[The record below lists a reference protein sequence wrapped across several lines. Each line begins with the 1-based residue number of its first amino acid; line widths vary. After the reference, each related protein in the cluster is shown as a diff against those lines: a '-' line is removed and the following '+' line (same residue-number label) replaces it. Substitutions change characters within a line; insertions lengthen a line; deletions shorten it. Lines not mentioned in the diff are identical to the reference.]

1 MSESNLADK
10 RLSELIDLNNEAL
23 ILDFDHTLFLSNSTE
38 EYLACAQPAILTS
51 LVLAL
56 IEGLKPWRLFPGDD
70 LRFIYRDAIRVLV
83 ITVLFPWTF
92 LVWKLKAK
100 RLASEHANSEIL
112 IFLDY
117 PNWKN
122 IVIATNGFNFIV
134 KELLKPFESIHGFVL
149 LSSNFNNIANGIR
162 RKGKLA
168 YLNSCC
174 PDLVD
179 FSKTTFISDNE
190 DDLDLMN
197 IVDNPI
203 SVTWESAKHFRA
215 HENVYIPFV
224 YTEGSNRGNNGHVI
238 NTILL
243 TNYLI
248 LTLTYGFSAGLSLS
262 VLLGLLF
269 LSISFWCIYE
279 AGYYENDFR
288 EIKYEST
295 GGEGKKIL
303 KFKNYPA
310 EIGAWTWGFCS
321 GFAGITFLS
330 RGGIIDCNT
339 LFDFCFYSSAWL
351 GWLLVVRLVFKLYNY
366 SKLEFR
372 ILIYPVLQLFR
383 MSGPLL
389 FIPLN
394 ILGIFLI
401 ASQATSRWIWYLVYR
416 MGGDRKKVPHHI
428 ARLFIFI
435 SLVFLYAYSEKSFDI
450 FVSWQFLLIAT
461 WSLAR
466 SMPQFLALFREGK
479 VDKLLEGV

>member
-1 MSESNLADK
+1 MPESNLADK
-10 RLSELIDLNNEAL
+10 RLSELINLNNEVL

-38 EYLACAQPAILTS
+38 EYLACAQPAILAS

-56 IEGLKPWRLFPGDD
+56 IEGLKPWRLFPGENS
-70 LRFIYRDAIRVLV
+70 RFIYRDAIRVLA
-83 ITVLFPWTF
+83 ITIFFPWTL
-92 LVWKLKAK
+92 LVWRFRANK
-100 RLASEHANSEIL
+100 LASEYVNSEIL
-112 IFLDY
+112 NFLDH

-134 KELLKPFESIHGFVL
+134 KELLKSFESIHGFVVASANL
-149 LSSNFNNIANGIR
+149 RSIPNGIR
-162 RKGKLA
+162 GKGKLA
-168 YLNSCC
+168 YLNSCY
-174 PDLVD
+174 PDLID

-190 DDLDLMN
+190 DDLELMN
-197 IVDNPI
+197 IVGNPVN
-203 SVTWESAKHFRA
+203 VTWEGAKHFRA

-224 YTEGSNRGNNGHVI
+224 YIEGSNRGNNGHVV

-248 LTLTYGFSAGLSLS
+248 LTLTYGFSAGLSLN

-269 LSISFWCIYE
+269 LSVSFWCIYE

-288 EIKYEST
+288 EVKYEST

-310 EIGAWTWGFCS
+310 ELGAWTWGFCS
-321 GFAGITFLS
+321 GLAGIKFLS
-330 RGGIIDCNT
+330 HGGIIDCNT
-339 LFDFCFYSSAWL
+339 FFDFCFYSSVWL
-351 GWLLVVRLVFKLYNY
+351 GWLIVVRLVFKLYNH
-366 SKLEFR
+366 SKLELR
-372 ILIYPVLQLFR
+372 VLIYPVLQLFR

-401 ASQATSRWIWYLVYR
+401 VSQAISRWIWYLVYR
-416 MGGDRKKVPHHI
+416 TGGDRKKVPHHI

-435 SLVFLYAYSEKSFDI
+435 SLVVLHAYSEKSLDI
-450 FVSWQFLLIAT
+450 FVSWQFLLIAI

-466 SMPQFLALFREGK
+466 SMPQFLTLFRGGK
-479 VDKLLEGV
+479 VNKPLVSM